1 MNNMKRILL
10 RKNQE
15 RRIRAGHPWV
25 FSNEIWKKP
34 EGILPGEVLE
44 VADARG
50 HYLGTG
56 FYNGHS
62 LISVR
67 LFTRQQRDLDDSFI
81 TDAVVRADAMRQ
93 AVYPG
98 SRHYRMI
105 YGESDGLPGLVVDR
119 YGDQLVM
126 EVQSLGIDLRKDLVV
141 AALKDRFQPS
151 CIYER
156 SDSYSR
162 KLEGLVPSVGVLHG
176 KFEPEVE
183 IEENGLKFQANLAHG
198 QKTGWFFDQ
207 RENRMAVRQYARG
220 GKVLDCFCHT
230 GGFALNAALGGAA
243 SVLGLDISEKAI
255 EHCRANAERNGLE
268 GVCTFEK
275 ADVVQ
280 VLKQKVEAGE
290 KYDMVILDPPA
301 FARNK
306 KSIEPALKGYKEI
319 NLRAMQILE
328 PGGIL
333 VSSSCSH
340 HIEDEPF
347 RVMLVDAARDAR
359 RTLVLY
365 EFRHQAKDHPVL
377 MAMKETQYLKCAV
390 MRVE

>member
-1 MNNMKRILL
+1 MKRILL

-15 RRIRAGHPWV
+15 RRIKAGHPWV

-34 EGILPGEVLE
+34 DGLLPGEVVE
-44 VADARG
+44 VSDSRG

-67 LFTRQQRDLDDSFI
+67 LFSRGKREP
-81 TDAVVRADAMRQ
+81 DAAFVSEAVARADAMRQ
-93 AVYPG
+93 AIYPG
-98 SRHYRMI
+98 SRHYRAI

-126 EVQSLGIDLRKDLVV
+126 EIQSLGLDLRKDIIV
-141 AALKDRFQPS
+141 AALKDRFKPS

-162 KLEGLVPSVGVLHG
+162 RLEGLEPAVGVRHG
-176 KFEPEVE
+176 QFEPEVE
-183 IEENGLKFQANLAHG
+183 IEENGLKFRANLEHG

-207 RENRMAVRQYARG
+207 RENRAAVRQYARG
-220 GKVLDCFCHT
+220 AKVLDCFCHT
-230 GGFALNAALGGAA
+230 GGFAISAASGGAA

-255 EHCRANAERNGLE
+255 EQCRANAKLNGLE
-268 GVCTFEK
+268 GICAFEK
-275 ADVVQ
+275 ADVMQ
-280 VLKQKVEAGE
+280 VLKQKAEAGE
-290 KYDMVILDPPA
+290 RYDMVILDPPA
-301 FARNK
+301 FAKNK

-328 PGGIL
+328 PGGLL
-333 VSSSCSH
+333 VSCSCSH

-347 RVMLVDAARDAR
+347 RVMLVDAARDVH
-359 RTLVLY
+359 RTVVLY

-377 MAMKETQYLKCAV
+377 LAMKETQYLKCAI

>member
-1 MNNMKRILL
+1 LKRILL

-15 RRIRAGHPWV
+15 RRIKAGHPWV
-25 FSNEIWKKP
+25 FSNELWKKP
-34 EGILPGEVLE
+34 SDILPGEVVE
-44 VADARG
+44 VADGRG

-67 LFTRQQRDLDDSFI
+67 LFSRDKRDLDAGFI
-81 TDAVVRADAMRQ
+81 SESIAKADALRQ
-93 AVYPG
+93 RLYPG
-98 SRHYRMI
+98 SKHYRMV

-119 YGDQLVM
+119 YGGQLVV
-126 EVQSLGIDLRKDLVV
+126 EIQSLGLDIRKKLVIG
-141 AALKDRFQPS
+141 ALKETAGPD

-162 KLEGLVPSVGVLHG
+162 KLEGLGPALGVLHG
-176 KFEPEVE
+176 EFSPEVE
-183 IEENGLKFQANLAHG
+183 VEENGLRFRANLEHG
-198 QKTGWFFDQ
+198 QKTGWYYDQ
-207 RENRMAVRQYARG
+207 RENRAAIRQYAGNAR
-220 GKVLDCFCHT
+220 VLDCFCHT
-230 GGFALNAALGGAA
+230 GGFALNAAAGGAA

-255 EHCRANAERNGLE
+255 EQCRANAALNGLE
-268 GVCTFEK
+268 KTCVFEK
-275 ADVVQ
+275 ADVMQ
-280 VLKQKVEAGE
+280 VLKRKAEAGE
-290 KYDMVILDPPA
+290 KFDMVILDPPA

-306 KSIEPALKGYKEI
+306 KSVEPALKGYKEI
-319 NLRAMQILE
+319 NLRAMQMLP
-328 PGGIL
+328 PGGML
-333 VSSSCSH
+333 VSCSCSH

-359 RTLVLY
+359 RTLVMF

>member
-1 MNNMKRILL
+1 VHTILL

-15 RRIRAGHPWV
+15 RRIKAGHPWV

-34 EGILPGEVLE
+34 EGLLPGEVVE
-44 VADARG
+44 VADSRG

-56 FYNGHS
+56 FYNRHS

-67 LFTRQQRDLDDSFI
+67 LFNRQHRDLDAAFI
-81 TDAVVRADAMRQ
+81 SEALARADAMRQ
-93 AVYPG
+93 SIYSG
-98 SRHYRMI
+98 SRHYRMV

-119 YGDQLVM
+119 YKDQLVM
-126 EVQSLGIDLRKDLVV
+126 EIQSLGLDLRKDLIV
-141 AALKDRFQPS
+141 AALKDRFKPS

-162 KLEGLVPSVGVLHG
+162 KLEGLGPSVGVLHG
-176 KFEPEVE
+176 EFMPEVE
-183 IEENGLKFQANLAHG
+183 VKENGLRFQANLEHG

-207 RENRMAVRQYARG
+207 RENRAAVRQFAQGAR
-220 GKVLDCFCHT
+220 VLDCFCHT
-230 GGFALNAALGGAA
+230 GGFALNAASGGAA
-243 SVLGLDISEKAI
+243 EVLGLDISEKAI
-255 EHCRANAERNGLE
+255 EQCRANARLNGLE
-268 GVCTFEK
+268 GVCSFEK
-275 ADVVQ
+275 ADVMQ

-301 FARNK
+301 FAKNK

-319 NLRAMQILE
+319 NLRAMQLLP
-328 PGGIL
+328 PGGML
-333 VSSSCSH
+333 VSCSCSH

-377 MAMKETQYLKCAV
+377 MAMKETQYLKCAI

>member
-1 MNNMKRILL
+1 MKRILL

-34 EGILPGEVLE
+34 EGLLPGEVVE
-44 VADARG
+44 VMDSRG

-62 LISVR
+62 LISIR
-67 LFTRQQRDLDDSFI
+67 IFSRRHRDLDSAFI
-81 TDAVVRADAMRQ
+81 SEAVARADGLRQ
-93 AVYPG
+93 SLYPG

-126 EVQSLGIDLRKDLVV
+126 EIQSLGLDLRRDLIV
-141 AALKDRFQPS
+141 AALQESFKPAS
-151 CIYER
+151 IYER

-162 KLEGLVPSVGVLHG
+162 QLEGLKPSVGVRHG
-176 KFEPEVE
+176 RFEPEVE
-183 IEENGLKFQANLAHG
+183 LEENGLRFRANLEHG
-198 QKTGWFFDQ
+198 QKTGWYFDQ
-207 RENRMAVRQYARG
+207 RENRLVVRQFAAGAR
-220 GKVLDCFCHT
+220 VLDCFCHT
-230 GGFALNAALGGAA
+230 GGFALNAGRGGAA

-255 EHCRANAERNGLE
+255 EHCRVNAGLNGLE
-268 GVCTFEK
+268 AICSFER
-275 ADVVQ
+275 ADVMQ
-280 VLKQKVEAGE
+280 VLKQKAEAGE
-290 KYDMVILDPPA
+290 RYDLVILDPPA
-301 FARNK
+301 FAKNR
-306 KSIEPALKGYKEI
+306 KSVEAALKGYKEI
-319 NLRAMQILE
+319 NLRALQVLK

-333 VSSSCSH
+333 ISCSCSH

-347 RVMLVDAARDAR
+347 RVMLVDAARDAKR
-359 RTLVLY
+359 QLVLL

>member
-1 MNNMKRILL
+1 MQKILL

-15 RRIRAGHPWV
+15 RRIKAGHPWV

-34 EGILPGEVLE
+34 PDILPGEVVE
-44 VADARG
+44 VLDGRG

-67 LFTRQQRDLDDSFI
+67 LFSRQKRDLDAAFVSE
-81 TDAVVRADAMRQ
+81 AVARADAMRQ

-119 YGDQLVM
+119 YGEQLVM
-126 EVQSLGIDLRKDLVV
+126 EIQSLGLDLRKDLMV

-162 KLEGLVPSVGVLHG
+162 RLEGLEAAVGVING
-176 KFEPEVE
+176 QFVPEVE
-183 IEENGLKFQANLAHG
+183 IEENGLRFRANLEHG

-207 RENRMAVRQYARG
+207 RENRLAVRQFATGAR
-220 GKVLDCFCHT
+220 VLDCFCHT

-255 EHCRANAERNGLE
+255 EQCRANAVLNGLE
-268 GVCTFEK
+268 GKCSFEK
-275 ADVVQ
+275 ADVMQ
-280 VLKQKVEAGE
+280 VLKQKAEAGE
-290 KYDMVILDPPA
+290 RYDLVVLDPPA
-301 FARNK
+301 FAKNK

-319 NLRAMQILE
+319 NLRAMQVLE
-328 PGGIL
+328 PGGVL
-333 VSSSCSH
+333 VSCSCSH

-377 MAMKETQYLKCAV
+377 LAMKETQYLKCAII
-390 MRVE
+390 RVE

>member
-1 MNNMKRILL
+1 M
-10 RKNQE
+10 
-15 RRIRAGHPWV
+15 

-34 EGILPGEVLE
+34 TDIMPGEVVE
-44 VADARG
+44 VSDGRG

-67 LFTRQQRDLDDSFI
+67 LFTRQHRDLDAAFVSE
-81 TDAVVRADAMRQ
+81 AVARADAMRQ

-98 SRHYRMI
+98 SKHYRMI

-119 YGDQLVM
+119 YGDQLIV
-126 EVQSLGIDLRKDLVV
+126 EIQSLGIDLRKDLII
-141 AALKDRFQPS
+141 AALKDRFRPS

-162 KLEGLVPSVGVLHG
+162 RLEGLEPSVGVSYG
-176 KFEPEVE
+176 QFVPEVE
-183 IEENGLKFQANLAHG
+183 IEENGLVFQANLEQG
-198 QKTGWFFDQ
+198 QKTGWFYDQ
-207 RENRMAVRQYARG
+207 RENRLAVRQYAKGAR
-220 GKVLDCFCHT
+220 VLDCFCHT
-230 GGFALNAALGGAA
+230 GGFALNAAKVGAS

-255 EHCRANAERNGLE
+255 EQCRANAALNGLE
-268 GVCTFEK
+268 GSCRFEK
-275 ADVVQ
+275 ADVMQ
-280 VLKQKVEAGE
+280 ELKKRTEAGE
-290 KYDMVILDPPA
+290 RYDMVILDPPA
-301 FARNK
+301 FAKNK

-333 VSSSCSH
+333 VSCSCSH

-347 RVMLVDAARDAR
+347 RVMLVDAARDTR

-377 MAMKETQYLKCAV
+377 LAMKETQYLKCAI

>member
-1 MNNMKRILL
+1 
-10 RKNQE
+10 
-15 RRIRAGHPWV
+15 V

-34 EGILPGEVLE
+34 EGILPGEVVE
-44 VADARG
+44 VSDGRG

-67 LFTRQQRDLDDSFI
+67 LFSRQHRDLDAAFVSE
-81 TDAVVRADAMRQ
+81 AVARADGLRQ
-93 AVYPG
+93 AVYSG
-98 SRHYRMI
+98 SKHYRML
-105 YGESDGLPGLVVDR
+105 YGESDGLPGLVADR
-119 YGDQLVM
+119 YGDQLVI
-126 EVQSLGIDLRKDLVV
+126 EIQSLGLDLRKDLAV
-141 AALKDRFQPS
+141 AALKERFKPS

-162 KLEGLVPSVGVLHG
+162 RLEGLEPSVGVLHG
-176 KFEPEVE
+176 VFAPEVE
-183 IEENGLKFQANLAHG
+183 IEENGLKFQTNLEHG

-207 RENRMAVRQYARG
+207 RENRLAVRQYSRGAR
-220 GKVLDCFCHT
+220 VLDCFCHT

-243 SVLGLDISEKAI
+243 SVLGLDISEKAV
-255 EHCRANAERNGLE
+255 EQCRANAGLNGLE

-275 ADVVQ
+275 ADVMQ

-290 KYDMVILDPPA
+290 KYHMVILDPPA
-301 FARNK
+301 FAKSK
-306 KSIEPALKGYKEI
+306 KSVEPALKGYKEI

-333 VSSSCSH
+333 VSCSCSH

-359 RTLVLY
+359 RTLVLL

-377 MAMKETQYLKCAV
+377 MAMKETQYLKCAI